1 MDKAQFKA
9 LAIGQ
14 VIYHTSRKNA
24 DGSRLRARV
33 NGKLKEWKKTGEW
46 RIPMK
51 YGLKECFYI
60 GTFNVY
66 GSAAEKF
73 TNPANWLEDDI

>member
-33 NGKLKEWKKTGEW
+33 NGQFREFRNGWY
-46 RIPMK
+46 IPMK
-51 YGLKECFYI
+51 YGIRGTFRI
-60 GTFNVY
+60 GTDNRTGMVSEEY
-66 GSAAEKF
+66 R
-73 TNPANWLEDDI
+73 NPANWLEDDI